1 MTIGNRLS
9 FTHNPPAFQRRIAR
23 AGFALL
29 ALASLICTP
38 PLSTQTVRPS
48 LSAPPA
54 IPAPGGEGSTS
65 ASAPASA
72 PPAATGAAIHGI
84 VKGDDGTVYQGVRVT
99 LVETGANPLP
109 PPAAQV
115 TDANGAFDF
124 TSLPAGPF
132 RLTLSS
138 RGFLTRSVSGVLQP
152 GENYDAQT
160 IVLPLAAASSEVR
173 VTASRVEI
181 AEAQL
186 NLEEKQRVLGVFPN
200 FYVTYDPDAAPLT
213 ARQKFQLAWRSS
225 IDPVT
230 WVLVGVSAGAEQA
243 DNTFAG
249 YGQGAQGFAKRY
261 GAGYADTFNATMLG
275 GAILPSLL
283 KQDPRYFVK
292 GTGSVGSRIWYA
304 LETTVICKGDNG
316 RWQPAYASIL
326 GGLAAA
332 GISNIY
338 YPASDR
344 TGLELTFENAGIG
357 LALGGA
363 ENLLQEFLIRKLTPG
378 ARKSNMGE

>member
-1 MTIGNRLS
+1 M
-9 FTHNPPAFQRRIAR
+9 
-23 AGFALL
+23 
-29 ALASLICTP
+29 LASLVCTP
-38 PLSTQTVRPS
+38 PLCTQAVRLPS
-48 LSAPPA
+48 SAPPSVSH
-54 IPAPGGEGSTS
+54 PGEEGSDS
-65 ASAPASA
+65 ASAPA
-72 PPAATGAAIHGI
+72 PTPGLATGAAIHGI
-84 VKGDDGTVYQGVRVT
+84 VKSGDGTVYQGVHVT
-99 LVETGANPLP
+99 LVETGITPPP
-109 PPAAQV
+109 PPATQV
-115 TDANGAFDF
+115 TNANGAFDF
-124 TSLPAGPF
+124 TGLPAGPF

-160 IVLPLAAASSEVR
+160 IVLPLAAATSEVR

-200 FYVTYDPDAAPLT
+200 FYVTYDANAAPLT

-230 WVLVGVSAGAEQA
+230 WVLTGVSAGAEQA
-243 DNTFAG
+243 GNIFAG
-249 YGQGAQGFAKRY
+249 YGQGAQGYAKRF
-261 GAGYADTFNATMLG
+261 GAGYADTFDANMLG
-275 GAILPSLL
+275 GAVLPSLL

-344 TGLELTFENAGIG
+344 EGPGLTFQNAGIG
-357 LALGGA
+357 LAVGGV
-363 ENLLQEFLIRKLTPG
+363 ENLLQEFLIRRLTPG
-378 ARKSNMGE
+378 ARKNHVDQ